1 MTQVYIDAATRQDPL
16 QSACG
21 IIFRHDSDIVEYGE
35 YLGDID
41 NHHAEWQSLII
52 AMKLSL
58 QNNYTSLL
66 IKTDSK
72 IVTDSIHKKFVRKAA
87 YKIYLQEYLALEP
100 QFELVIIDWIPR
112 TENKHADTIARRTL
126 NRYS

>member
-21 IIFRHDSDIVEYGE
+21 IIFRHDSDIVKYGE

-72 IVTDSIHKKFVRKAA
+72 IVADSIHKKFVRKAA

>member
-52 AMKLSL
+52 ALRLSL

-72 IVTDSIHKKFVRKAA
+72 IVADSIHKKFVRKEA

-112 TENKHADTIARRTL
+112 TENKHADTIARKTL

>member
-52 AMKLSL
+52 ALRLSL

-72 IVTDSIHKKFVRKAA
+72 IVADSKFVRKAA